1 MEGGTVFR
9 YGGTGSNRAGVLSD
23 DAEAVSYTH
32 LLLLSGIKKENDAG
46 CSFSNFIQKSLQ
58 NKKSQ
63 KVLPWWQN
71 IPLTDYK
78 PKQHILFRIN
88 TNNDYKVSI
97 ILYVGEI
104 KKMLQDIVL
113 Y

>member
-1 MEGGTVFR
+1 MMPGAHSQT
-9 YGGTGSNRAGVLSD
+9 
-23 DAEAVSYTH
+23 SYRN
-32 LLLLSGIKKENDAG
+32 LCKI
-46 CSFSNFIQKSLQ
+46 
-58 NKKSQ
+58 KSQ

-88 TNNDYKVSI
+88 TSNDYKVSI

-104 KKMLQDIVL
+104 KKMHKILYYIDIKIGYV
-113 Y
+113 

>member
-1 MEGGTVFR
+1 MTF
-9 YGGTGSNRAGVLSD
+9 LSW
-23 DAEAVSYTH
+23 T
-32 LLLLSGIKKENDAG
+32 LLLSGIKKENDAG
-46 CSFSNFIQKSLQ
+46 CSFSNFVQKSLQ
-58 NKKSQ
+58 NKK
-63 KVLPWWQN
+63 PEGTAWWQN

-104 KKMLQDIVL
+104 KKMHKILYYIDIKIGYVVE
-113 Y
+113 

>member
-1 MEGGTVFR
+1 MMP
-9 YGGTGSNRAGVLSD
+9 
-23 DAEAVSYTH
+23 DAHSQTSYRN
-32 LLLLSGIKKENDAG
+32 LCKI
-46 CSFSNFIQKSLQ
+46 
-58 NKKSQ
+58 KSQ

-88 TNNDYKVSI
+88 TSNDYKVSI

-104 KKMLQDIVL
+104 KKMHKILYYIDIKIGYVVE
-113 Y
+113 